1 MNRLFFAQRRAGHRL
16 AAALLVALLLIGLA
30 GAGLALAQN
39 GTPRAVRV
47 GQTVTG
53 TLDARNFSQSYTFDA
68 RAGNTVTITAS
79 TTTKGLALALTVT
92 DAVGET
98 VARASDLTK
107 TEVTIRDFKIPAD
120 GTYIIT
126 VLRATGA
133 QGTAQGE
140 FSLALTGNVA
150 TAPATV
156 TLAQGMSVSLAWSS
170 NDDMNLEVRD
180 PVGGAVNFRTP
191 SVPSGGRLS
200 SNVNGGCTNTTG
212 DNPTETISWPGGN
225 VPGGSYEIIVY
236 FNQAC
241 GVTTAG
247 REPLFKLAQTPA
259 ATQEATESP
268 VRSQATTAATLVP
281 TSVPTVQPAQPT
293 PVAPAAPAG
302 ALNFVVT
309 ITVDGRVLEP
319 IRGTLNAN
327 QQFVTS
333 FILTGADQVA
343 VQPGG
348 PNLDIDLTPA
358 AAKIGAPTALGTRT
372 TVNGTINR
380 DNPFDAWSL
389 QVAANARPITIQM
402 NAVAGGSLDPF
413 LVLLGPDGTI
423 IASNDDANANTRNAE
438 IANQT
443 LTAGRYTILTTRF
456 ALAIGGTE
464 GNYTLQIRTGT
475 GTTTSPTATPTVA
488 AAGTAAATA
497 AANLPTGPIQVTLI
511 WNTRADLRLLI
522 RDPNGRSV
530 FSDNRTPDNSGILER
545 LGNFKCQN
553 VTNTPLT
560 YAYWPTN
567 PPVGTYEV
575 SVWQES
581 RCTDPTVQPTY
592 TLTVSVRGNEV
603 IRVTDRPDPNKLH
616 FLTTFTIDASG
627 NATAGQGGIVQ
638 KAFNGQNIAAQLPNA
653 PVLAFGTPV
662 NGTIATEAPFVIYQF
677 EGKTGQKIRIEMK
690 NTGGN
695 LDPDLFLLDANGV
708 QKAENDDVEAGKDSN
723 SRIDFTIT
731 TDGSYVVVATRYG
744 VEFGGTTGN
753 YQLTLAQT
761 NQ

>member
-1 MNRLFFAQRRAGHRL
+1 MNRLFFAQSRAGHRL
-16 AAALLVALLLIGLA
+16 AAALLVALLLIALA
-30 GAGLALAQN
+30 GAGLVLAQG
-39 GTPRAVRV
+39 GTPRALRV

-68 RAGNTVTITAS
+68 RAGNTVTIAAS
-79 TTTKGLALALTVT
+79 TATRGLSLALTVT
-92 DAVGET
+92 DTAGET
-98 VARASDLTK
+98 LARASDLTR

-120 GTYIIT
+120 GTYFIT

-133 QGTAQGE
+133 QGAAQGE
-140 FSLALTGNVA
+140 FSLSLTGDVA

-156 TLAQGMSVSLAWSS
+156 TLAQGMSISLTWST

-212 DNPTETISWPGGN
+212 DNPTETISWPGGD

-241 GVTTAG
+241 GITTAG
-247 REPLFKLAQTPA
+247 REPQFKLAQTPA
-259 ATQEATESP
+259 ATEEATESA
-268 VRSQATTAATLVP
+268 VRPQSTTEATLVP
-281 TSVPTVQPAQPT
+281 TSVPTVQPEQPS

-302 ALNFVVT
+302 SLNFVVT

-319 IRGTLNAN
+319 IRGTLAAD
-327 QQFVTS
+327 QQYVTS
-333 FILTGADQVA
+333 FILAGADQVT

-348 PNLDIDLTPA
+348 PNLDINLTPA
-358 AAKIGAPTALGTRT
+358 AAKIAAPTALGTRT
-372 TVNGTINR
+372 TVNGTISH

-389 QVAANARPITIQM
+389 QVAANARPVTIQM
-402 NAVAGGSLDPF
+402 NAVGGGSLDPF
-413 LVLLGPDGTI
+413 LVLLGPDGNI

-438 IANQT
+438 IANQV
-443 LTAGRYTILTTRF
+443 LTAGRYTILATRF

-464 GNYTLQIRTGT
+464 GSYTLQIRTGT
-475 GTTTSPTATPTVA
+475 GTVTSATVTPTTA
-488 AAGTAAATA
+488 AAAATA
-497 AANLPTGPIQVTLI
+497 TTNLPTGPIQVTLI

-545 LGNFKCQN
+545 LGNFRCEN

-575 SVWQES
+575 GVWQES
-581 RCTDPTVQPTY
+581 RCSDPTIQPTY
-592 TLTVSVRGNEV
+592 TLTVTVRGNEV

-653 PVLAFGTPV
+653 PVLEFGTPV
-662 NGTIATEAPFVIYQF
+662 NGTIAPEAPFVIYQF

-695 LDPDLFLLDANGV
+695 LDPQLFLLDANGV
-708 QKAENDDVEAGKDSN
+708 QKAENDDLEPGKDSN